1 MDALVNQ
8 MYVIPYNLRYYLHRL
23 ADDAQPSTNILKVN
37 AMNSTTASSGS
48 LITVR
53 LPMALC
59 DLNSFAMHFATN
71 VTDGVAG
78 TDGTTTGVRGI
89 LPKGIEGLISRLEV
103 SVNGLGLLNL
113 QQYNLLYSLLK
124 ETHQSLDKSL
134 TRRVLQNE
142 VDVTPM
148 FNSVGGTY
156 PDSAPMT
163 IFNWTATTSTTTA
176 TVTGYT
182 SCVSPVPFVDS
193 TVFGVPSLGALG
205 LATGG
210 TVTAGTVSVTAVAVT
225 PCYTQTFN
233 SQAINGPLI
242 YKVTFTLTTSTTW
255 TYTAPSAYTPFTLY
269 VGSDSLTNAG
279 MLINQNNFHSI
290 TDWLSFFKA
299 QPNWIQTQMLGE
311 VEIRITLNDNSVL
324 GIAPSVLTA
333 AALSTSNPTTVT
345 QRPDYSLYN
354 IYFTLRTCSFSDNFA
369 DDLLHAKLS
378 EGGELEIPFDNY
390 FNVNQVQSAGSSS
403 TRFSV
408 NTQSLNKVIG
418 INRPFY
424 YNTIA
429 GAQAVIPTGMGCTNT
444 NNLGLVHKT
453 PFFQTY
459 AANPSASTWNGG
471 NVVPNSWQYQINS
484 QFIPNLKVDPS
495 TTYFYNLEAY
505 NAHND
510 WCSSTTAANP
520 SLYLN
525 SQYQMII
532 ALDFMDSI
540 PRLLSGVDSRGAVS
554 VNYLLQDNNNNA
566 DRTDIFTCFT
576 SVLRVAAN
584 QQLQVVY

>member
-1 MDALVNQ
+1 
-8 MYVIPYNLRYYLHRL
+8 
-23 ADDAQPSTNILKVN
+23 
-37 AMNSTTASSGS
+37 
-48 LITVR
+48 
-53 LPMALC
+53 MALC

-89 LPKGIEGLISRLEV
+89 LPRGAEGLISRLEV

-124 ETHQSLDKSL
+124 ESHQSLSKSL

-142 VDVTPM
+142 VDVAPM

-156 PDSAPMT
+156 PDSSPMT

-210 TVTAGTVSVTAVAVT
+210 TVTAGSVNVTAVAVT

-255 TYTAPSAYTPFTLY
+255 TYTAPSQFTPFTLY

-311 VEIRITLNDNSVL
+311 VEVRITLNDNSVL

-418 INRPFY
+418 VNRPFY

-429 GAQAVIPTGMGCTNT
+429 GAQAIIPTGVGVTNT
-444 NNLGLVHKT
+444 NNMGLVHKT

-471 NVVPNSWQYQINS
+471 NVVPNYWQYQINS

-520 SLYLN
+520 ALYLN
-525 SQYQMII
+525 AQYQMVI
-532 ALDFMDSI
+532 ALDFMDSV

-554 VNYLLQDNNNNA
+554 VNYLLQDNNNLN

>member
-1 MDALVNQ
+1 
-8 MYVIPYNLRYYLHRL
+8 
-23 ADDAQPSTNILKVN
+23 
-37 AMNSTTASSGS
+37 
-48 LITVR
+48 
-53 LPMALC
+53 
-59 DLNSFAMHFATN
+59 
-71 VTDGVAG
+71 
-78 TDGTTTGVRGI
+78 
-89 LPKGIEGLISRLEV
+89 
-103 SVNGLGLLNL
+103 
-113 QQYNLLYSLLK
+113 
-124 ETHQSLDKSL
+124 
-134 TRRVLQNE
+134 
-142 VDVTPM
+142 
-148 FNSVGGTY
+148 
-156 PDSAPMT
+156 MT

-205 LATGG
+205 LSTGG
-210 TVTAGTVSVTAVAVT
+210 TVTAGSVNVTAVAVT

-255 TYTAPSAYTPFTLY
+255 TYTAPSQFTPFTLY

-311 VEIRITLNDNSVL
+311 VEVRITLNDNSVL

-333 AALSTSNPTTVT
+333 AALSISNPTTVT
-345 QRPDYSLYN
+345 QRPDYNLYN

-418 INRPFY
+418 VNRPFY

-429 GAQAVIPTGMGCTNT
+429 GAQAIIPTGVGVTNT

-471 NVVPNSWQYQINS
+471 NVVPNYWQYQINS

-520 SLYLN
+520 ALYLN
-525 SQYQMII
+525 AQYQMII
-532 ALDFMDSI
+532 ALDFMDAV

-554 VNYLLQDNNNNA
+554 VNYLLQDNNNSN